1 MAHTLPKLPFAY
13 DALEPHLDARTV
25 EIHYAKHH
33 QAYVDNLNKALSAYP
48 ELDSWTVEQLI
59 LRGSEVPEK
68 IRVAVR
74 NNAGQHLN
82 HSLYWQYL
90 SPRGGDPSSA
100 LLAAINHAFGSLA
113 SLQAQFTQAGLTQF
127 GSGWAWLVVRNGA
140 LEVVSSPNQENPISS
155 GAKPILV
162 CDVWEHAYYLKYQN
176 RRADYLAAW
185 WNVVDWHRVAEAFLS
200 AADVSG
206 APRRGQEK

>member
-1 MAHTLPKLPFAY
+1 MIHTLPKLPFAY

-25 EIHYAKHH
+25 EIHYGKHH

-48 ELDSWTVEQLI
+48 ELQAWTLEQLI
-59 LRGSEVPEK
+59 LRSSEVPEK
-68 IRVAVR
+68 IRTAVR

-90 SPRGGDPSSA
+90 SPRGGNPSSA
-100 LLAAINHAFGSLA
+100 LLAGITRAFGSLA
-113 SLQAQFTQAGLTQF
+113 SFQAQFTQTALAHF
-127 GSGWAWLVVRNGA
+127 GSGWAWLVVHHGA
-140 LEVVSSPNQENPISS
+140 LEVLSTPNQENPLVL
-155 GAKPILV
+155 GAQPILV

-185 WNVVDWHRVAEAFLS
+185 WKVVDWNRVAEAFS
-200 AADVSG
+200 AVGDAPG
-206 APRRGQEK
+206 ASRRKRDE